1 MNQKPVLL
9 FNFRCVAH
17 LYSRN
22 NYQPFSGQIPDEK
35 QKKYIAFYNLSAKH
49 SFIQLIVF
57 IFFGVITTSCHSN
70 TTPQEVLL
78 PSNDSSIFYP
88 ANEYFVTQILHVDS
102 LANITYTYTDSD
114 NRKDSSL
121 ITVSQFKELAKP
133 FLIDDINDTR
143 IKKYYKE
150 SIFNDV
156 STGSNT
162 FTYTSVNK
170 DLPLQTID
178 ILLDTSTDVVKR
190 VFITKNFVKGDSAIT
205 EKIGWKT
212 DQSFTIT
219 RLMQL
224 PDKKETTQQINVLWS
239 RNN

>member
-22 NYQPFSGQIPDEK
+22 NYQSLSVQVLSKK
-35 QKKYIAFYNLSAKH
+35 QKKCIALNKLFPV
-49 SFIQLIVF
+49 SFSILMITF
-57 IFFGVITTSCHSN
+57 IFFGTIATSCNSKP
-70 TTPQEVLL
+70 TPQQVFL

-88 ANEYFVTQILHVDS
+88 VNEYFITQILHADG
-102 LANITYTYTDSD
+102 LTKITYTYSDSD

-121 ITVSQFKELAKP
+121 ITVLQFKEIAKP
-133 FLIDDINDTR
+133 FVADDINDIR

-190 VFITKNFVKGDSAIT
+190 VFITKSFVKGDSVII
-205 EKIGWKT
+205 EKLGWKT

-224 PDKKETTQQINVLWS
+224 PGKKETTQQINVLWS